1 MLLLRCLSSS
11 VPLLDHHKIDLQEGV
26 LCCVQVPMEVAAVE
40 ESDGGGTGNPRGGT
54 SAAPPEPP
62 KRQDAVVAET
72 DDTSAEQPCKH
83 FSICGYVS
91 QKMDAKFC
99 SSQSFSAQQQL
110 DERHNSLRPFSAAK
124 FRRWDCSVCLDEVKI
139 LDDRT
144 TSRAAFMAK
153 NVSRDG
159 CSIRFVRST
168 LVPTSVDFRSLFP
181 CTQQLAQGK
190 NPDRP
195 ALLKSNLE
203 NDSKC
208 NSPYEAN
215 TDPPMKDLQG
225 KSTNQVTIAN
235 ISDNAS
241 VDIMALPE
249 DSQIRASR
257 EGNAIAIPSSSKLG
271 EATMKLNAAENGKNK
286 EVLSVDHT
294 IPEAKPISG
303 QKGDLVCNSGPCEE
317 AAPKRSIGSTCKKK
331 KGKPT
336 AQVRSSD
343 VKVGRRKQIKLRLL
357 SEIINTDP
365 ARGSRTDIEVNGE
378 KVADLCEDDRS
389 TDDVLSVEHQ
399 AVGEILSK
407 TSKNVAKDKGVDVVD
422 DESSLMNWMK
432 RIPKRLRTEKKDS
445 EHKDC
450 DSSASKSTADVFA
463 SKDKHQDF
471 PSLGWKLNKKN
482 TLPTTSMQQ
491 GDENIQNDNLE
502 RNTQSTDD
510 MRRMEVE
517 NSTERSLSNVKTI
530 SLSKRKMPPTA
541 SVQHDGVVPVSRQM
555 VGEISSKTAKKKTKH
570 KGVDAV
576 DDEGSSL
583 MDWMKR
589 IPKKLRTEKKD
600 TEYKDNDSSAANSK
614 YTTVDKVA
622 LKDVKDDFISSAQE
636 LSKRKIP
643 PTASTREGD
652 ENIQNDNLERDM
664 QNTNGMCGTESDNCR
679 QRSLS
684 KVKKMSLCK
693 RKIPSTVN
701 GQHDDVNTEET
712 AVLRTDDQCQMV
724 PRKPVQRRLKKV
736 SPGKHVIR
744 NVTAFEQKL
753 PKKRNK
759 QKQEMHEKHAMT
771 DDIPMDIV
779 ELLVR
784 CQDKRPLITE
794 TDSADISHTQSKI
807 MEDEDCTI
815 IASEDGPNYVSSVI
829 DTTSQQKRP
838 LEPDSYQNASQNR
851 VAATTQVT
859 NMHALKLQTPGHV
872 MSTQEPQA
880 HSGMGELVTIAA
892 TSPLLSQ
899 DKDQPLAEATPERW
913 SHMGAKK
920 SIWEPFKAVPR
931 DLSSATGCAQFR
943 SSIDTV
949 DLTCTDVA
957 GASTKYCPT
966 RQPVL
971 STLDHYTN
979 RAVNPVQA
987 RSFPSSVST
996 METGNLCDRRNVGHS
1011 GFYPRE
1017 TMPATHPLRLTESP
1031 MLASFNYEGSSRNQ
1045 MEFQLGNSHYA
1056 QDQCIGSAST
1066 PYGAHNQ
1073 YMGSASTLCGAHN
1086 HYIGS
1091 TSSLCGAHNQ
1101 YIGSASTPYGSN
1113 LNGMV
1118 SASTSYGSKLNG
1130 RIPLTLEDLSRH
1142 QLQPNLQRP
1151 LRPLPRVG
1159 VLSSL
1164 LQKEIADWSESCG
1177 TQSGYKIG
1185 VSKGITSIDI
1195 NRRGNVEAL
1204 NSGMYSAAWNAQR
1217 FSSVSSS
1224 PGFSSVRNGTA
1235 QSWTRDQGRMANPLD
1250 RLVRQDICAT
1260 NRNPC
1265 DFTTISDDNEYM
1277 RADI

>member
-1 MLLLRCLSSS
+1 
-11 VPLLDHHKIDLQEGV
+11 
-26 LCCVQVPMEVAAVE
+26 MEVAAVE
-40 ESDGGGTGNPRGGT
+40 ESDGGT
-54 SAAPPEPP
+54 SAAPAELP
-62 KRQDAVVAET
+62 KREGAVVAET
-72 DDTSAEQPCKH
+72 DHTSAEQPCKH

-99 SSQSFSAQQQL
+99 SLSQSFSAQQQL
-110 DERHNSLRPFSAAK
+110 DERHNSLHPFSVAK

-144 TSRAAFMAK
+144 TSRAVFTAK
-153 NVSRDG
+153 NVSGDG
-159 CSIRFVRST
+159 CSIRFVQST

-181 CTQQLAQGK
+181 CTQLLAQEK
-190 NPDRP
+190 NPDRS
-195 ALLKSNLE
+195 ALLKSNIE
-203 NDSKC
+203 NNSKC
-208 NSPYEAN
+208 NSPYEAK
-215 TDPPMKDLQG
+215 TDPPMKD
-225 KSTNQVTIAN
+225 
-235 ISDNAS
+235 NAC

-249 DSQIRASR
+249 DSQIRVSR
-257 EGNAIAIPSSSKLG
+257 EGNAIAIPSSSKLS
-271 EATMKLNAAENGKNK
+271 EASMKLDSEENGKNK
-286 EVLSVDHT
+286 EVPSADHT
-294 IPEAKPISG
+294 IPKVAKPISG
-303 QKGDLVCNSGPCEE
+303 QKGDQVSNSGPCEE
-317 AAPKRSIGSTCKKK
+317 AAPKRSIGSTYKKK
-331 KGKPT
+331 KGKHT
-336 AQVRSSD
+336 AQVGSSD
-343 VKVGRRKQIKLRLL
+343 VKVSRRKQIKLRLL

-365 ARGSRTDIEVNGE
+365 VGGSRSDVEVNGE

-389 TDDVLSVEHQ
+389 TDDVPSVDHQ
-399 AVGEILSK
+399 GVGEILSK
-407 TSKNVAKDKGVDVVD
+407 TTKNVAKDKGVDVED

-463 SKDKHQDF
+463 SKDTQDF
-471 PSLGWKLNKKN
+471 LSSGWKLSKKN

-510 MRRMEVE
+510 MRRMEAE
-517 NSTERSLSNVKTI
+517 NSTERFLSNVKTI

-541 SVQHDGVVPVSRQM
+541 SIQHDGVVPVSRQM
-555 VGEISSKTAKKKTKH
+555 LREISSKTAKKKAKY

-600 TEYKDNDSSAANSK
+600 AEYKDNDSSAANSK
-614 YTTVDKVA
+614 YNAVDKVA
-622 LKDVKDDFISSAQE
+622 LKDVQDDFISSAQE

-643 PTASTREGD
+643 PTASTREDD
-652 ENIQNDNLERDM
+652 ENIQNDNLEIDT
-664 QNTNGMCGTESDNCR
+664 QNINGMCETESDNCR

-693 RKIPSTVN
+693 SKIPSTVN
-701 GQHDDVNTEET
+701 AEHDDVNTKET

-724 PRKPVQRRLKKV
+724 PRKSVQRRLKKV

-759 QKQEMHEKHAMT
+759 KKQEVMDEKNAMT

-779 ELLVR
+779 ELLAR

-794 TDSADISHTQSKI
+794 TDSADISRTQSKI
-807 MEDEDCTI
+807 MEDEDCSI
-815 IASEDGPNYVSSVI
+815 IAAEDGPNYVSSVI

-838 LEPDSYQNASQNR
+838 LEPDSYQNALQNR
-851 VAATTQVT
+851 VAATTQAT
-859 NMHALKLQTPGHV
+859 HTHALKLQTPGHV

-892 TSPLLSQ
+892 TSPLLSP

-920 SIWEPFKAVPR
+920 SMWEPFKALPR
-931 DLSSATGCAQFR
+931 DLSTTTGCAQFR
-943 SSIDTV
+943 PSIDTV
-949 DLTCTDVA
+949 DLTYTDVA
-957 GASTKYCPT
+957 GANRYYPT
-966 RQPVL
+966 RQPVI

-979 RAVNPVQA
+979 RAVNSVQA
-987 RSFPSSVST
+987 RNFPSSVST
-996 METGNLCDRRNVGHS
+996 MEAGNLFDGRNVGHS

-1045 MEFQLGNSHYA
+1045 MEFQLQNSHYA
-1056 QDQCIGSAST
+1056 QDQSIGSAST

-1073 YMGSASTLCGAHN
+1073 YIGSASTLCEAHN

-1113 LNGMV
+1113 LNGMGSASTQYGSNLNGMG
-1118 SASTSYGSKLNG
+1118 SASTSYGSNLNG
-1130 RIPLTLEDLSRH
+1130 RVPLTLEDLSRH
-1142 QLQPNLQRP
+1142 PLQPNLHRP

-1185 VSKGITSIDI
+1185 VSKGITLIDI
-1195 NRRGNVEAL
+1195 NKRGNVEAL
-1204 NSGMYSAAWNAQR
+1204 NSGMYSAAWNAR
-1217 FSSVSSS
+1217 RLSSVSSS

-1235 QSWTRDQGRMANPLD
+1235 QSWTRDQGRMTNPNPLD
-1250 RLVRQDICAT
+1250 RLVRQDICVT

>member
-1 MLLLRCLSSS
+1 
-11 VPLLDHHKIDLQEGV
+11 
-26 LCCVQVPMEVAAVE
+26 MEVAAVE
-40 ESDGGGTGNPRGGT
+40 ERDGGGTGNSRGGT

-62 KRQDAVVAET
+62 KRQGAVVDET
-72 DDTSAEQPCKH
+72 DDMSAEQPCKH

-99 SSQSFSAQQQL
+99 SLSQSFSAQQQL
-110 DERHNSLRPFSAAK
+110 DERHNSLRPISVAK

-144 TSRAAFMAK
+144 TSRAVFTAK

-181 CTQQLAQGK
+181 CTQLLAQGK
-190 NPDRP
+190 NPDRS

-203 NDSKC
+203 NNSKC

-225 KSTNQVTIAN
+225 PSTNQVTIAN

-257 EGNAIAIPSSSKLG
+257 EGNAIAIPSSSKLS
-271 EATMKLNAAENGKNK
+271 EATMKLNAEENGKNK

-294 IPEAKPISG
+294 IPNVAKPISG
-303 QKGDLVCNSGPCEE
+303 QKGDQVCNSGPCEE

-336 AQVRSSD
+336 AQVGSSD

-365 ARGSRTDIEVNGE
+365 AGGSRSDIEVNGE

-389 TDDVLSVEHQ
+389 TYDVLSVDHQ
-399 AVGEILSK
+399 AVGETLSK
-407 TSKNVAKDKGVDVVD
+407 TTKNVAKDKGVDVLD

-463 SKDKHQDF
+463 SKDTHQDL
-471 PSLGWKLNKKN
+471 PSSGWKLSKKN

-510 MRRMEVE
+510 MRRMEAE

-541 SVQHDGVVPVSRQM
+541 GVQRDGVVPVSRLM
-555 VGEISSKTAKKKTKH
+555 VGEISAKTAKKKTKY

-622 LKDVKDDFISSAQE
+622 LKDVQDDFISSAQE
-636 LSKRKIP
+636 LL
-643 PTASTREGD
+643 PTASTREVD
-652 ENIQNDNLERDM
+652 KNIQNNNLERDT
-664 QNTNGMCGTESDNCR
+664 QNTNGMCETESENRR

-693 RKIPSTVN
+693 RKIPSAVN
-701 GQHDDVNTEET
+701 VQHDDVNTEET

-724 PRKPVQRRLKKV
+724 PRNSVQRRLKKV
-736 SPGKHVIR
+736 SPGRHVIR

-759 QKQEMHEKHAMT
+759 QKQEVMHEKHAMT
-771 DDIPMDIV
+771 DDIPMEIV
-779 ELLVR
+779 ELLAR
-784 CQDKRPLITE
+784 SQDKRPLITE

-815 IASEDGPNYVSSVI
+815 IAAEDGPNYVSSVI

-838 LEPDSYQNASQNR
+838 LEPDSYQNALQNR
-851 VAATTQVT
+851 VAATTQAT
-859 NMHALKLQTPGHV
+859 HTHALKLQTPGHV

-880 HSGMGELVTIAA
+880 DSGMGELVTIAA

-920 SIWEPFKAVPR
+920 SMWEPFKAVPR
-931 DLSSATGCAQFR
+931 DLSTATGCAQFR
-943 SSIDTV
+943 PSIDTV
-949 DLTCTDVA
+949 DLTYTDVV
-957 GASTKYCPT
+957 GASNNYYPT
-966 RQPVL
+966 RQPVI

-996 METGNLCDRRNVGHS
+996 MEAGNLCDRRNVGHS

-1045 MEFQLGNSHYA
+1045 MEFQLRNSHYA

-1066 PYGAHNQ
+1066 PYGA
-1073 YMGSASTLCGAHN
+1073 YIGSASTLCGAHN
-1086 HYIGS
+1086 QYIGL

-1101 YIGSASTPYGSN
+1101 YIYGSN
-1113 LNGMV
+1113 LNGMG
-1118 SASTSYGSKLNG
+1118 SASTSYGSNLNG

-1142 QLQPNLQRP
+1142 PLQPNLHRP

-1204 NSGMYSAAWNAQR
+1204 NSGMYSAAWNAR
-1217 FSSVSSS
+1217 RLSSVSSS

-1235 QSWTRDQGRMANPLD
+1235 QSWSRDQGRMANPLD
-1250 RLVRQDICAT
+1250 RLVRQDICVT

>member
-1 MLLLRCLSSS
+1 
-11 VPLLDHHKIDLQEGV
+11 
-26 LCCVQVPMEVAAVE
+26 MEVPAVE

-54 SAAPPEPP
+54 SATPPEPS
-62 KRQDAVVAET
+62 KRQGAVVAET
-72 DDTSAEQPCKH
+72 DDTLPEHPCNH

-99 SSQSFSAQQQL
+99 SLSQSFSAQQQL
-110 DERHNSLRPFSAAK
+110 HEHHNSLRPFSEAK
-124 FRRWDCSVCLDEVKI
+124 FRRWDCSMCLDELKI

-144 TSRAAFMAK
+144 TSRAAFTAK

-181 CTQQLAQGK
+181 CAQQLAQEK
-190 NPDRP
+190 NPDRS

-203 NDSKC
+203 NNSKC
-208 NSPYEAN
+208 KSPYEAN

-225 KSTNQVTIAN
+225 ASTNQVTIAN

-257 EGNAIAIPSSSKLG
+257 EGNAIATPSSSKLS
-271 EATMKLNAAENGKNK
+271 EATIKLNAEANGKNK

-294 IPEAKPISG
+294 IPEAKPISR

-317 AAPKRSIGSTCKKK
+317 AVPKRSIGSTYKKK

-336 AQVRSSD
+336 AQVGSSD

-365 ARGSRTDIEVNGE
+365 AGGSRNDIEVNGE
-378 KVADLCEDDRS
+378 KVADLSEDDRNM
-389 TDDVLSVEHQ
+389 DDVLSVEHQ

-407 TSKNVAKDKGVDVVD
+407 TSKNVSKDKGVDVVD

-463 SKDKHQDF
+463 CKDTHQDF
-471 PSLGWKLNKKN
+471 PSLGWKLSKKN

-491 GDENIQNDNLE
+491 GDENVQNDNLE

-530 SLSKRKMPPTA
+530 SLSKRKMPPPA

-555 VGEISSKTAKKKTKH
+555 VGEISSKTAKKKTKY

-600 TEYKDNDSSAANSK
+600 TEYKGNDSSAANLK
-614 YTTVDKVA
+614 YTAVDKVA
-622 LKDVKDDFISSAQE
+622 LKDVEDDFISSAQE

-652 ENIQNDNLERDM
+652 ENIQNNNLERDT
-664 QNTNGMCGTESDNCR
+664 QNTNGMCETESESCR

-684 KVKKMSLCK
+684 KVKNMSLCK
-693 RKIPSTVN
+693 RKIPTNVN
-701 GQHDDVNTEET
+701 AQHDDVNTEET

-759 QKQEMHEKHAMT
+759 QKQEVMHEKHAMT

-784 CQDKRPLITE
+784 CQDKRPLTTE
-794 TDSADISHTQSKI
+794 TNSADISHTQSKI
-807 MEDEDCTI
+807 MEDEDCTV
-815 IASEDGPNYVSSVI
+815 IAAEDGPNYVSSVF

-838 LEPDSYQNASQNR
+838 LEPDSYQNALQNR

-859 NMHALKLQTPGHV
+859 YTHALKLQTPGHV

-880 HSGMGELVTIAA
+880 HSGMGELVTVAA
-892 TSPLLSQ
+892 TSPQ

-913 SHMGAKK
+913 SHVGSKK

-931 DLSSATGCAQFR
+931 DLSTATGFSLLFVRLLSKICMLPFLDGK
-943 SSIDTV
+943 ITV
-949 DLTCTDVA
+949 T
-957 GASTKYCPT
+957 
-966 RQPVL
+966 
-971 STLDHYTN
+971 
-979 RAVNPVQA
+979 
-987 RSFPSSVST
+987 
-996 METGNLCDRRNVGHS
+996 
-1011 GFYPRE
+1011 
-1017 TMPATHPLRLTESP
+1017 
-1031 MLASFNYEGSSRNQ
+1031 
-1045 MEFQLGNSHYA
+1045 
-1056 QDQCIGSAST
+1056 
-1066 PYGAHNQ
+1066 
-1073 YMGSASTLCGAHN
+1073 MGSQIAA
-1086 HYIGS
+1086 
-1091 TSSLCGAHNQ
+1091 SSLC
-1101 YIGSASTPYGSN
+1101 
-1113 LNGMV
+1113 M
-1118 SASTSYGSKLNG
+1118 
-1130 RIPLTLEDLSRH
+1130 
-1142 QLQPNLQRP
+1142 
-1151 LRPLPRVG
+1151 
-1159 VLSSL
+1159 
-1164 LQKEIADWSESCG
+1164 
-1177 TQSGYKIG
+1177 
-1185 VSKGITSIDI
+1185 
-1195 NRRGNVEAL
+1195 
-1204 NSGMYSAAWNAQR
+1204 
-1217 FSSVSSS
+1217 
-1224 PGFSSVRNGTA
+1224 
-1235 QSWTRDQGRMANPLD
+1235 
-1250 RLVRQDICAT
+1250 
-1260 NRNPC
+1260 
-1265 DFTTISDDNEYM
+1265 
-1277 RADI
+1277 

>member
-1 MLLLRCLSSS
+1 
-11 VPLLDHHKIDLQEGV
+11 
-26 LCCVQVPMEVAAVE
+26 MEVAAVE
-40 ESDGGGTGNPRGGT
+40 ESDGGT
-54 SAAPPEPP
+54 SAAPAELP
-62 KRQDAVVAET
+62 KREGAVVAET
-72 DDTSAEQPCKH
+72 DHTSAEQPCKH

-99 SSQSFSAQQQL
+99 SLSQSFSAQQQL
-110 DERHNSLRPFSAAK
+110 DERHNSLHPFSVAK
-124 FRRWDCSVCLDEVKI
+124 FRRWDCSMCLDELKI

-144 TSRAAFMAK
+144 TSRAVFTAK

-159 CSIRFVRST
+159 CSIRFVQST

-181 CTQQLAQGK
+181 CTQLLAPEK
-190 NPDRP
+190 NPDRS
-195 ALLKSNLE
+195 ALLKSNIE
-203 NDSKC
+203 NNSKC
-208 NSPYEAN
+208 NSPYEAK

-225 KSTNQVTIAN
+225 PSTNQVTTAN

-249 DSQIRASR
+249 DSQIRVSR
-257 EGNAIAIPSSSKLG
+257 EGNAIAIPSSSKLS
-271 EATMKLNAAENGKNK
+271 EASMKLDSEENGKNK

-294 IPEAKPISG
+294 IPKVAKPISG
-303 QKGDLVCNSGPCEE
+303 QKGDQVGNSGPCEE
-317 AAPKRSIGSTCKKK
+317 AAPKRSIGSTYKKK
-331 KGKPT
+331 KGKRT
-336 AQVRSSD
+336 AQVGSSD

-357 SEIINTDP
+357 SEIINTDLVG
-365 ARGSRTDIEVNGE
+365 GSRSDIEVNGE

-389 TDDVLSVEHQ
+389 TDDVPSVDHQ
-399 AVGEILSK
+399 AVGDILSK
-407 TSKNVAKDKGVDVVD
+407 TTKNVSKDKGVDVED

-463 SKDKHQDF
+463 SKDTQDF
-471 PSLGWKLNKKN
+471 PSSGWKLSKKN

-510 MRRMEVE
+510 MRRMEAE
-517 NSTERSLSNVKTI
+517 NSTERFLSNVKTI
-530 SLSKRKMPPTA
+530 SLSKRKMPLTA
-541 SVQHDGVVPVSRQM
+541 SIQHDGVVPVSRQM
-555 VGEISSKTAKKKTKH
+555 LREISSKTAKKKAKY

-600 TEYKDNDSSAANSK
+600 AEYKDNDSSAANSK
-614 YTTVDKVA
+614 YNTVDKVA
-622 LKDVKDDFISSAQE
+622 LKDVQDDFISSAQE

-652 ENIQNDNLERDM
+652 ENIQNDNLERDA
-664 QNTNGMCGTESDNCR
+664 QNTNGMCETESDNCR

-701 GQHDDVNTEET
+701 AQHDDVNTKET

-724 PRKPVQRRLKKV
+724 PRKSVQRRLKKV

-744 NVTAFEQKL
+744 NVTVFEQKL

-759 QKQEMHEKHAMT
+759 KKQEVMHEKNAMT

-779 ELLVR
+779 ELLAR
-784 CQDKRPLITE
+784 CQGKRPLIAE

-815 IASEDGPNYVSSVI
+815 IAAEDGPNYVSSVI

-838 LEPDSYQNASQNR
+838 LEPDSYQNALQNC
-851 VAATTQVT
+851 VAATTQAT
-859 NMHALKLQTPGHV
+859 HMHARKLQTPGHV

-892 TSPLLSQ
+892 TSPLLSP

-920 SIWEPFKAVPR
+920 SMWEPFKALPR
-931 DLSSATGCAQFR
+931 DLSTTTGCAQFR
-943 SSIDTV
+943 PSIDTV
-949 DLTCTDVA
+949 DLTYTDVA
-957 GASTKYCPT
+957 GANRYYPT
-966 RQPVL
+966 RQPVI

-979 RAVNPVQA
+979 RAVNSVQA

-996 METGNLCDRRNVGHS
+996 MEAGNLCDGRNVGHS

-1017 TMPATHPLRLTESP
+1017 TMPATQPLRLTESP

-1045 MEFQLGNSHYA
+1045 MEFQLRNSHYA
-1056 QDQCIGSAST
+1056 QDQSIGSAST

-1073 YMGSASTLCGAHN
+1073 YIGSASTLCEAHN
-1086 HYIGS
+1086 HYIGL

-1113 LNGMV
+1113 LNGMGSASTQYGSNLNGMG
-1118 SASTSYGSKLNG
+1118 SASTSYGSNLNG

-1142 QLQPNLQRP
+1142 PLQPNLHRP

-1159 VLSSL
+1159 VFSSL

-1185 VSKGITSIDI
+1185 VSKGITSSDI

-1204 NSGMYSAAWNAQR
+1204 NSGLYSAAWNAR
-1217 FSSVSSS
+1217 RLSSVSSS
-1224 PGFSSVRNGTA
+1224 PGFSSVRNDTA
-1235 QSWTRDQGRMANPLD
+1235 QSWTRDQGRMANPNPNPLD
-1250 RLVRQDICAT
+1250 RLVRQDICVT